1 MSKVNY
7 WDIVNGC
14 ETREDIATAEK
25 LLREAKDI
33 DNDEYNDMMLALS
46 YISRE
51 LYHR

>member
-7 WDIVNGC
+7 WDIVNEC
-14 ETREDIATAEK
+14 RTHEDVARAEK
-25 LLREAKDI
+25 VLKEAKDI
-33 DNDEYNDMMLALS
+33 DNEEYNDLMMSLA